1 MTAPPFPKALKI
13 HEGGPVSYTHLI
25 PLDEEGEPAMKKSDV
40 RQLTRRT
47 DPLMWPITILT
58 FGGYGVLLGLN
69 LPAIQ
74 PWRNLPAALAV
85 RCV

>member
-1 MTAPPFPKALKI
+1 
-13 HEGGPVSYTHLI
+13 
-25 PLDEEGEPAMKKSDV
+25 MKKSDV

-47 DPLMWPITILT
+47 DPLAWLITILT

-85 RCV
+85 YILALYLGILLCTVAHEL